1 MKLEDNQIKIALYG
15 SMGSGKD
22 FAADYLINKY
32 GFTRYAF
39 ADNVKVV
46 AETWFSELYGDG
58 TKKPREL
65 LQAVGTKFREIDENV
80 WIKALLDDIER
91 KNEQLIKEGFY
102 SENIVITD
110 CRMPN
115 EYQKLKEN
123 GYVFVRIC
131 ASDEIR
137 KKRMIER
144 GDIFKSSDIQHHTE
158 SFYNSFEYN
167 HSISNDGTP
176 EDLYRRIDYLMKSL
190 MSDGDD

>member
-1 MKLEDNQIKIALYG
+1 MKNEQIKLALYG
-15 SMGSGKD
+15 LMGSGKD
-22 FAADYLINKY
+22 FAADYLIEKY

-39 ADNVKVV
+39 ADNVRLVSE
-46 AETWFSELYGDG
+46 AWFPEMYGDG

-65 LQAVGTKFREIDENV
+65 LQSVGTKFREIDENV
-80 WIKALLDDIER
+80 WIKALLDDIRR

-102 SENIVITD
+102 PENIVITD

-137 KKRMIER
+137 NQRMIER
-144 GDIFKSSDIQHHTE
+144 GDIFDSNDTQHHTE
-158 SFYNSFEYN
+158 SFYDSFDYD
-167 HSISNDGTP
+167 HSIPNDESP
-176 EDLYRRIDYLMKSL
+176 ENLYRRIDYLMSSL
-190 MSDGDD
+190 MSDNND

>member
-1 MKLEDNQIKIALYG
+1 MKLEDNQIRIALYG
-15 SMGSGKD
+15 EMGSGKD
-22 FAADYLINKY
+22 FAADYLIKKY

-58 TKKPREL
+58 KEKPRWL
-65 LQAVGTKFREIDENV
+65 LQKIGTMFREIDEDI
-80 WIKALLDDIER
+80 WIKALFSDIQS

-131 ASDEIR
+131 ASDETR

-144 GDIFKSSDIQHHTE
+144 GDIFNSSDTQHHTE
-158 SFYNSFEYN
+158 SFYSSFEYN
-167 HSISNDGTP
+167 HSISNDGSP

-190 MSDGDD
+190 MSDGV